1 MLKPQEM
8 LTCDILVIGSGG
20 AGLRAAIVAVL
31 KNADTL
37 LVSKS
42 KIGHPT
48 NTYMSKSII
57 AASGWGVPEDN
68 KDVHMVDTIKG
79 GRFLNDQGK
88 VAMLA
93 ERVGK
98 EVAFLKDCGVNFEMK
113 DGKPVLAKIPGHHY
127 ARHVHGENWTGS
139 DLIKPLR
146 RRAEAAG
153 VRFEEN
159 VFITRLLKSDGKITG
174 ATGVTSDGNFITIQA
189 KAVVLATGGY
199 AQIYLNTNNAAGIT
213 GDGLALAYDAGVAL
227 KDMEFVQFYPT
238 ARGKQGSRLLLYEKM
253 LVQKGVVLKN
263 SDGEDILRKNDKDPA
278 AITRDQLAQLIIKE
292 IKEGPEGKKKIIMDL
307 EPLSEQTA
315 KELTQLLPSS
325 WWKGEKSYEVVP
337 TAHFCM
343 GGIETDKWGAT
354 SLSGL
359 FAVGEATAGAHGA
372 NRLAGNALAEI
383 FSMGSLAGEKAA
395 DLVMNIGSHFPV
407 KEAADDEKKRL
418 EREFSEDGES
428 TRELIQELK
437 EQMWNRVGISR
448 EKNEIEEA
456 LEYIQ
461 GPCPRTAVRNP
472 AELIRL
478 LELRNMRIVAEM
490 VCSAALKRTES
501 RGAHF
506 RVDYPDEDNSR
517 WLKNIVFRK
526 GEAGMEVETT
536 AVCQDR
542 VKAIID

>member
-8 LTCDILVIGSGG
+8 LICDVLVIGSGG
-20 AGLRAAIVAVL
+20 AGLRAAIVAGL

-57 AASGWGVPEDN
+57 AASGWGVPDDN
-68 KDVHMVDTIKG
+68 KDVHTVDTIKG
-79 GRFLNDQGK
+79 GRYLNDQGK

-93 ERVGK
+93 ERAGK
-98 EVAFLKDCGVNFEMK
+98 EVAFLKDCGVKFEMEE
-113 DGKPVLAKIPGHHY
+113 GKPAVVKIPGHHY

-139 DLIKPLR
+139 DLVNPLR
-146 RRAEAAG
+146 RRAEEEG

-159 VFITRLLKSDGKITG
+159 IFITRLLKSGGKISG
-174 ATGVTSDGNFITIQA
+174 ATGVTSEGNFITIQA
-189 KAVVLATGGY
+189 KTVILATGGY

-213 GDGLALAYDAGVAL
+213 GDGLALAFDAGVAL

-263 SDGEDILRKNDKDPA
+263 SAGEDILKKNDKDPA
-278 AITRDQLAQLIIKE
+278 TITRDQLAQLIIKE
-292 IKEGPEGKKKIIMDL
+292 IKESPEGKQEIFMDL
-307 EPLSEQTA
+307 ESLSEEIA

-325 WWKGEKSYEVVP
+325 WWKGEKTYAVVP
-337 TAHFCM
+337 TTHFCM
-343 GGIETDKWGAT
+343 GGIETDRWGAT
-354 SLSGL
+354 SVSGL

-383 FSMGSLAGEKAA
+383 FSMGSLVGEKAA
-395 DLVMNIGSHFPV
+395 DLSMNIDFSSSI
-407 KEAADDEKKRL
+407 KDAADDEENRL
-418 EREFSEDGES
+418 EKEFSDEGENP
-428 TRELIQELK
+428 RQLIQELK
-437 EQMWNRVGISR
+437 EKMWNNVGVSR
-448 EKNEIEEA
+448 EKKELEEA

-461 GPCPRTAVRNP
+461 APCPRAAVGNP

-490 VCSAALKRTES
+490 VCKAALKRTES

-506 RVDYPDEDNSR
+506 RVDYPDEDNSQ
-517 WLKNIVFRK
+517 WLKNIAFRK
-526 GEAGMEVETT
+526 GDAGMEVET
-536 AVCQDR
+536 AVVCQDL
-542 VKAIID
+542 VKP

>member
-1 MLKPQEM
+1 MLQPQEM
-8 LTCDILVIGSGG
+8 LKCDVLVIGSGG
-20 AGLRAAIVAVL
+20 AGLRAAIVARL

-57 AASGWGVPEDN
+57 AASGWGVPDDN
-68 KDVHMVDTIKG
+68 KDVHTADTIKG
-79 GRFLNDQGK
+79 GRYLNDQEK

-93 ERVGK
+93 ERAGK
-98 EVAFLKDCGVNFEMK
+98 EVAFLKECGVNFELHE
-113 DGKPVLAKIPGHHY
+113 GKPSVVKIPGHHY

-153 VRFEEN
+153 VRFEEH
-159 VFITRLLKSDGKITG
+159 VFVTRLLKSDGKISG

-238 ARGKQGSRLLLYEKM
+238 AMGKRGSRLLLYEKM

-263 SDGEDILRKNDKDPA
+263 SDGEDILKKNNADPA
-278 AITRDQLAQLIIKE
+278 SITRDQLAQLIIKE
-292 IKEGPEGKKKIIMDL
+292 IKDSPQGKQTIIMDL
-307 EPLSEQTA
+307 ESLSEQTA

-325 WWKGEKSYEVVP
+325 WWKGEKTYDVVP
-337 TAHFCM
+337 TTHFCM

-354 SLSGL
+354 SVTGL
-359 FAVGEATAGAHGA
+359 FAVGEVSAGAHGA
-372 NRLAGNALAEI
+372 NRLAGNALAEV
-383 FSMGSLAGEKAA
+383 FSMGSLVGEKAA
-395 DLVMNIGSHFPV
+395 DLAMNIGSPFPIQ
-407 KEAADDEKKRL
+407 EAADDELRRL
-418 EREFSEDGES
+418 EKEFSGEGES
-428 TRELIQELK
+428 PRQLIQELK
-437 EQMWNRVGISR
+437 AQMWNNVGVSR
-448 EKNEIEEA
+448 EKNELEEA

-461 GPCPRTAVRNP
+461 GSWPRAAVGNP
-472 AELIRL
+472 AELILL
-478 LELRNMRIVAEM
+478 LELRNMRIVAQM
-490 VCSAALKRTES
+490 VCKAALKRTES

-506 RVDYPDEDNSR
+506 RVDHPDEDNSR

-526 GEAGMEVETT
+526 GEAGMEAETT
-536 AVCQDR
+536 TVSQDL
-542 VKAIID
+542 VKP

>member
-8 LTCDILVIGSGG
+8 LKCDVLIIGSGG
-20 AGLRAAIVAVL
+20 AGLRAAIVAGL

-79 GRFLNDQGK
+79 GRYLNDQEK
-88 VAMLA
+88 VAILA
-93 ERVGK
+93 ERAGK
-98 EVAFLKDCGVNFEMK
+98 EVAFLKDCGVHFAMEE
-113 DGKPVLAKIPGHHY
+113 GKPVVAKIPGHSY

-146 RRAEAAG
+146 RRAEATG

-159 VFITRLLKSDGKITG
+159 VFVTRLLTSEGKISG
-174 ATGVTSDGNFITIQA
+174 ATGVTADGNFIAIQA

-213 GDGLALAYDAGVAL
+213 GDGLALAFDTGVAL

-238 ARGKQGSRLLLYEKM
+238 AMGKRGSRLLLYEKM

-263 SDGEDILRKNDKDPA
+263 NDGEDILRKNGSDPTS
-278 AITRDQLAQLIIKE
+278 ITRDQLAQLIIKE
-292 IKEGPEGKKKIIMDL
+292 INDSSEGKQRIIMDL
-307 EPLSEQTA
+307 ESLSEQTA
-315 KELTQLLPSS
+315 KELTQLLPPS
-325 WWKGEKSYEVVP
+325 WWKGEKTYEVVP
-337 TAHFCM
+337 TTHFCM
-343 GGIETDKWGAT
+343 GGIETDKCGAT

-359 FAVGEATAGAHGA
+359 FAVGEVTAGAHGA
-372 NRLAGNALAEI
+372 NRLAGNALAEV
-383 FSMGSLAGEKAA
+383 FSMGSLIGEKAA
-395 DLVMNIGSHFPV
+395 ELAMNVGSPLPI
-407 KEAADDEKKRL
+407 KEAAGDEKKRL
-418 EREFSEDGES
+418 EREFSEEGES
-428 TRELIQELK
+428 PRQLIQVLK
-437 EQMWNRVGISR
+437 AQMWNKVGISR
-448 EKNEIEEA
+448 KKNELEEA

-461 GPCPRTAVRNP
+461 GSWPRTAAENP

-478 LELRNMRIVAEM
+478 LELQNMRIVAEM
-490 VCSAALKRTES
+490 VCKAALKRTES

-506 RVDYPDEDNSR
+506 RVDHPDEDNSQ

-536 AVCQDR
+536 TVSQDL
-542 VKAIID
+542 VKP